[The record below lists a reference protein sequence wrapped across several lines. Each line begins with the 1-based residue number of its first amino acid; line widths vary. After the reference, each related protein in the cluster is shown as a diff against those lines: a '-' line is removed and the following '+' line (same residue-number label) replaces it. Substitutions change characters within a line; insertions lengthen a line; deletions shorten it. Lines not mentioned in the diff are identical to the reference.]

1 MGRYSNNKASG
12 LKMRWVSIVYP
23 SHQGQSVTSLQVPTV
38 HAYTDTQ
45 TAHTHICTQTQACAH
60 THADT
65 HMHMHTGTACAHAH
79 AISVCFLLVEEGLE
93 LLFGVLSVT
102 DSQTIPGSATQRQ
115 SNNSQAEANM
125 KMVCLVFSSTTL
137 RGCISL
143 DTFIS
148 GYLKADFG
156 EITKAVITFAE
167 KCVLYPSHS
176 SAAAIFLFVTAPR
189 PLINDW
195 RLTATLY

>member
-1 MGRYSNNKASG
+1 M
-12 LKMRWVSIVYP
+12 
-23 SHQGQSVTSLQVPTV
+23 
-38 HAYTDTQ
+38 
-45 TAHTHICTQTQACAH
+45 
-60 THADT
+60 
-65 HMHMHTGTACAHAH
+65 
-79 AISVCFLLVEEGLE
+79 
-93 LLFGVLSVT
+93 T
-102 DSQTIPGSATQRQ
+102 DSQTTPVFATQRH

-137 RGCISL
+137 GGCISL

-176 SAAAIFLFVTAPR
+176 SAAAIFLFVTTPR
-189 PLINDW
+189 PLIND
-195 RLTATLY
+195 